1 MEETKIARML
11 KELQSDMADL
21 VESGQMTAQE
31 ANDWVNHK
39 ADQWAQGLS

>member
-11 KELQSDMADL
+11 KELQSDMVDL

-31 ANDWVNHK
+31 ANDWVSHK

>member
-31 ANDWVNHK
+31 ANDWVNYK